1 MAPLCN
7 TIAAEHDQIIVL
19 SNREPCIHDLTTT
32 GDVVVRRPASG
43 LVSALEPVIR
53 HYGGVW
59 VAHGSGSADRM
70 TADSHGHVVVGTE
83 PDSYVLRRVWLS
95 HEEERGYYYGF
106 ANEGLW
112 PLCHRAFAAPIFRRS
127 DWNSYASVNARF
139 ADAIADEITTTQP
152 IVLVQDYHFA
162 LVPRLLRERCPDA
175 IIVTFWHIP
184 WPDADQLTLCPYAL
198 EIVRGLLASNIV
210 GFQTTHHCEKFFDSV
225 ERLQQWTVDR
235 QRTVVYDADAK
246 VQIRPYPISV
256 EWPNRWTCKVPSVDE
271 CRRLVQRQCGID
283 DETSLIVSVDRLDY
297 TKGFDERLAAL
308 ERVFELCAASQRK
321 VAFLQIAAPS
331 RAQIERYGEL
341 ATRVRNRIAGINQRF
356 GSQSFVPITYIDH
369 YMEPVDV
376 FTCYRAAD
384 VCYVGSL
391 DDGMNLVAKEFVSA
405 RDDEHGVL
413 VLSQFA
419 GAARELTEALIVN
432 PYDVDGVA
440 ETLDRALELSA
451 VEQRVRIREMRRQIA
466 AHNVY
471 DWASDMLADAAR
483 LRHEDGHRAAVVDVP
498 DPCVSLVAASGSDEI
513 AAGTVA
519 RR

>member
-1 MAPLCN
+1 MRARDIDTMAPPCN
-7 TIAAEHDQIIVL
+7 IVARGHNQIIAL

-43 LVSALEPVIR
+43 LVSALEPVIQQ
-53 HYGGVW
+53 YGGVW

-70 TADSHGHVVVGTE
+70 TADPQGHVVVGSE

-95 HEEERGYYYGF
+95 HDEERGYYYGF

-127 DWNSYASVNARF
+127 DWNSYAAVNARF
-139 ADAIADEITTTQP
+139 ADAIVDEITTPQP

-162 LVPRLLRERCPDA
+162 LVPRLLRERCADA

-184 WPDADQLTLCPYAL
+184 WPDVDQLMLCPYAL
-198 EIVRGLLASNIV
+198 EIVRGLLASNII

-225 ERLQQWTVDR
+225 ERLQRWTIDR
-235 QRTVVYDADAK
+235 QRTLVYEADAT

-256 EWPNRWTCKVPSVDE
+256 EWPNRWTCKVPPVDE
-271 CRRLVQRQCGID
+271 CRRLVRQQCGID
-283 DETSLIVSVDRLDY
+283 DDTSLIVSVDRLDY

-308 ERVFELCAASQRK
+308 ERVFELGTASQRK

-331 RAQIERYGEL
+331 RALIERYGEL
-341 ATRVRNRIAGINQRF
+341 AARVRNRIAAINQRV
-356 GSQSFVPITYIDH
+356 GSHSYVPITYIDH

-405 RDDEHGVL
+405 RDDERGVL

-440 ETLDRALELSA
+440 ETLDRALQLSA
-451 VEQRVRIREMRRQIA
+451 VEQRVRIREMRRQIE
-466 AHNVY
+466 AHNVH
-471 DWASDMLADAAR
+471 DWASEMLADAAR
-483 LRHEDGHRAAVVDVP
+483 LHHDDRPHTAA
-498 DPCVSLVAASGSDEI
+498 LALN
-513 AAGTVA
+513 
-519 RR
+519 